1 MHQAFA
7 HDLRIARKKSGLAQ
21 RDCAHLLDITQQR
34 FSALETARTAPTIA
48 EICGLLLIFGRN
60 FSSLFTVEFTK
71 ARRLQHERLGTLPND
86 KRGWLARFNRTNT
99 LSQLADRLE
108 ADNPLRHGGL

>member
-21 RDCAHLLDITQQR
+21 RDCAHLLGITQQR
-34 FSALETARTAPTIA
+34 VSALETGSTLPTID
-48 EICGLLLIFGRN
+48 EICGLSLIFRRN
-60 FSSLFTVEFTK
+60 FSSLFSDAFAR
-71 ARRLQHERLGTLPND
+71 ARRLQRLQLSTLPND

-99 LSQLADRLE
+99 LSRLADRLE
-108 ADNPLRHGGL
+108 GENPMKNGGV